1 MYVCKYVRVLG
12 KMYVT
17 QQRCAARRR
26 RAACRAL
33 AAVWTTIERCLLQP
47 DVVSGARLR
56 FGRLARKAKIWRV
69 PPSAGQEES
78 EKRAGAPR
86 GHAALGAVP
95 ERGCTKTLRA

>member
-1 MYVCKYVRVLG
+1 MYYH
-12 KMYVT
+12 YVT

-33 AAVWTTIERCLLQP
+33 AAVLTTIERCLLQP

-69 PPSAGQEES
+69 LPSAVY
-78 EKRAGAPR
+78 AGLAFYTPPTQR
-86 GHAALGAVP
+86 
-95 ERGCTKTLRA
+95 